1 MSQKMIYNRNYQQ
14 KFLNGEIKNAS
25 CQTGDDKMFLIY
37 LANNKTAK
45 IYYSTTYKETVL
57 CFTFGSK
64 SFIITKSMWNIFKK
78 HFSVIESL
86 INV

>member
-1 MSQKMIYNRNYQQ
+1 MSQQMVLNRNFQQ
-14 KFLNGEIKNAS
+14 KILNGTIKNSS
-25 CQTGDDKMFLIY
+25 CQTGDDKIFFIY

-45 IYYSTTYKETVL
+45 VYYSSTYKETVL
-57 CFTFGSK
+57 CFTFSSK

-78 HFSVIESL
+78 HLSVIESL